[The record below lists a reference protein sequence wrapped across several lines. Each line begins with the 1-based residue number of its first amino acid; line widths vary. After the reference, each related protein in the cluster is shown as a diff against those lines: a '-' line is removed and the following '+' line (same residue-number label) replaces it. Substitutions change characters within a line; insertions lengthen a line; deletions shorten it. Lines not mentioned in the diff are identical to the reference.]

1 MVLKAEVAGSNV
13 DDLLILRTINK
24 FFMRLYCQIRFPEKV
39 EILSIMIF
47 IITVMISEVEIAI
60 FYLIISKF
68 KKLFAIL
75 KRDLC
80 AIKHVS
86 LSDSDKKN

>member
-1 MVLKAEVAGSNV
+1 
-13 DDLLILRTINK
+13 
-24 FFMRLYCQIRFPEKV
+24 MRLYCQIRFPEKV

-86 LSDSDKKN
+86 LSDSDKKKLSDSSLSTKQNKSTLF